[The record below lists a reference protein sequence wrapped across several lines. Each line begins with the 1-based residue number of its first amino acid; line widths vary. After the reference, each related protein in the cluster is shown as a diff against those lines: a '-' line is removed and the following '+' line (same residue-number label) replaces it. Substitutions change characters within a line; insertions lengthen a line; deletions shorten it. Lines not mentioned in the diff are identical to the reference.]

1 MTELTLTNV
10 EVNRLE
16 SLEETISRGAKAFF
30 DVGLA
35 LTEIRENRL
44 YRAQYDTFE
53 EYCLERWNFTAARGR
68 QLMGAVEA
76 IASLPDEMPKP
87 SNSAQAAALA
97 GIPEDKRA
105 DVWGQAVRTASDDN
119 RAPTARDIKESYARS
134 IEEEESI
141 DHWSD
146 GISAGEANINAVKP
160 IVKDLLV
167 ALKEATRLSEE
178 LAKTSAKE
186 WMLTGGSSLL
196 KHIRDARDHV
206 NASKPAGICP
216 ECKGDGCRKC
226 FDTGWLNSTRMSML
240 KK

>member
-1 MTELTLTNV
+1 MTELALTNV

-16 SLEETISRGAKAFF
+16 SLEEMISRGAKAFF
-30 DVGLA
+30 EVGIA
-35 LTEIRENRL
+35 LTEIRESRL

-53 EYCLERWNFTAARGR
+53 QYCLERWNFTAARGR

-87 SNSAQAAALA
+87 SNSAQASALA
-97 GIPEDKRA
+97 GVPEDRRT
-105 DVWGQAVRTASDDN
+105 DVWSEAVRMASDEN
-119 RAPTARDIKESYARS
+119 RAPTARDIREIAESLEDSA
-134 IEEEESI
+134 EVDE
-141 DHWSD
+141 WSD
-146 GISAGEANINAVKP
+146 GISIGEANINVVKP
-160 IVKDLLV
+160 IVKQLIAV
-167 ALKEATRLSEE
+167 LKEATDLADGLS
-178 LAKTSAKE
+178 KTSAKE

-216 ECKGDGCRKC
+216 ECSGNGCRKC
-226 FDTGWLNSTRMSML
+226 FDTGWLNATRMSML